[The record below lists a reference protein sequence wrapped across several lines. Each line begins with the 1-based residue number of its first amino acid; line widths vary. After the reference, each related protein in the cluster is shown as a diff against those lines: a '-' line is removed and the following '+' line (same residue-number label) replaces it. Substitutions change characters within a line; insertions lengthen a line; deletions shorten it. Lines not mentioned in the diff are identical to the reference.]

1 MLSGCRTVKTT
12 TTTPI
17 SDSPISHRRSSLAVE
32 CFGSGGHE
40 CEGIVECRDRI
51 LEADMVLE
59 QVRRGLPA
67 VPVESH
73 LQYVPK
79 RDWDVE
85 AVKSSGGLSTPGRRA
100 GLRILQIARV
110 EAFGEP
116 GVDRREEGP
125 GLIARPFPLDL
136 IAAGNTQPPGV
147 RDGVCAVELH
157 PSVATR

>member
-1 MLSGCRTVKTT
+1 MSGREKQAAA
-12 TTTPI
+12 
-17 SDSPISHRRSSLAVE
+17 SLRQVVE
-32 CFGSGGHE
+32 
-40 CEGIVECRDRI
+40 
-51 LEADMVLE
+51 
-59 QVRRGLPA
+59 Q
-67 VPVESH
+67 
-73 LQYVPK
+73 
-79 RDWDVE
+79 
-85 AVKSSGGLSTPGRRA
+85 

-116 GVDRREEGP
+116 GVDRREEGA